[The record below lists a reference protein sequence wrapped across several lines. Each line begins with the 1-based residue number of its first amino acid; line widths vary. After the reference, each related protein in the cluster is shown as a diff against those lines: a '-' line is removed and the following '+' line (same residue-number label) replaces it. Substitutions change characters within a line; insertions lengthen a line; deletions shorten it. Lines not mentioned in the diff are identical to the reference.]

1 MGKKKPKMGRPPLP
15 PDERRTKPIKVRVT
29 ATEYRLLE
37 REARRAKVSI
47 PEVLMRPWREGT
59 SRR

>member
-37 REARRAKVSI
+37 RETAAERKGRVMGDA
-47 PEVLMRPWREGT
+47 
-59 SRR
+59 